1 MLSVANFI
9 MRGPKQ
15 AFIAT
20 LILSIL
26 TVWIAPLGVLVGA
39 IIALVTLRV
48 SVQEGFKVLLV
59 AMVSVLAVT
68 CYYAGSMLPGWVAVF
83 EYMLPIWLLSWVLRQ
98 TDSLALSL
106 SLNMLMVGLAVI
118 GFHWLVG
125 DPVNWWQQVFKDYLL
140 PVFEQSG
147 TAYPQQMLESIT
159 EVATLLLAMFVV
171 VLWFSIILLGRWWQS
186 RLYAPGQFQADFYDI
201 RLPKN
206 IAFLAVIV
214 ALLGLF
220 TQVMLIQDL
229 SSVLMAGLMFQG
241 LAVAHHSANK
251 RQLNGFW
258 LGGLYVL
265 LFLFPQ
271 TILILATIGLIDTWV
286 DIRNR
291 WSQS

>member
-1 MLSVANFI
+1 MLSVAKFI
-9 MRGPKQ
+9 MQGPKQ

-20 LILSIL
+20 LVLSIL

-48 SVQEGFKVLLV
+48 SVQEGFKVLMM
-59 AMVSVLAVT
+59 AMITVLGVTSVT
-68 CYYAGSMLPGWVAVF
+68 TGSALPGMVAIV

-98 TDSLALSL
+98 TNSLALSL
-106 SLNMLMVGLAVI
+106 SLNMLIVGAGVI
-118 GFHWLVG
+118 GFHFAVG
-125 DPVNWWQQVFKDYLL
+125 DPVVWWQQVFNEYLL

-147 TAYPQQMLESIT
+147 SAFPQEMFESLT

-171 VLWFSIILLGRWWQS
+171 VLWFSILLLGRWWQS
-186 RLYAPGQFQADFYDI
+186 KLYAPGQFQADFYDI
-201 RLPKN
+201 RLPKK
-206 IAFLAVIV
+206 IAFLAVVV
-214 ALLGLF
+214 ALVGLF
-220 TQVMLIQDL
+220 TQASLIQDL

-241 LAVAHHSANK
+241 LSVAHHSANK